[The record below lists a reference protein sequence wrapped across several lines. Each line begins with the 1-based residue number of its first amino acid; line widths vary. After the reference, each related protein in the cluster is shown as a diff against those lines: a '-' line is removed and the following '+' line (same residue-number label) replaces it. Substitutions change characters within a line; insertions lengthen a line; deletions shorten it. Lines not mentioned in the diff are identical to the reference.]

1 MLPLSLYREKRWG
14 KVIEDTTVDWRSNNI
29 FHHCQYILLI
39 NCVSRIPHTHY
50 SCVYT
55 VML

>member
-29 FHHCQYILLI
+29 FHHCQPILLI